1 MQKKTFSVTGMTCAA
16 CAAHVE
22 KAVNAVEGVREV
34 SVGLLTNSMT
44 VTYDSPADDRRI
56 SEAVKAAGYGA
67 KPKSDGKKADKDTLD
82 DSETP
87 AVLRRLIAS
96 VVLLLPLMYISMGHT
111 MLGLPLPRF
120 IEEQPVAAGLCE
132 LLLAGLIMVVN
143 QKFFISGFR
152 GALHG
157 APNMDTLVALGS
169 AAAFAYSTAEL
180 FLMLPM
186 SAEEAGHSL
195 HNLYFE
201 SAAMILTLIT
211 VGKLLEAYSKG
222 KTTSAV
228 SALMK
233 LAPATARVRR
243 GGEETVIPA
252 DDVVVGDIFSVRPG
266 ESIPVDGVVLEGAS
280 AVDEAALT
288 GESLPVD
295 KAPGDAVSAGT
306 INRNG
311 ALVCRASAVGAD
323 TTLRKIIETVEEAA
337 ASKAPV
343 ARLADRVSGIFVPVV
358 LAIGLATCAAWLIAG
373 ETFGFALARAISVLV
388 ISCPCALGLATP
400 VAIMVGA
407 GLGAKNGILY
417 KTAAA
422 LEAAGKTRVVALDKT
437 GTVTTG
443 EPKVTDVVPAG
454 GVSAELLLKAAA
466 SLESASEH
474 PLARAIMRRVEEEGY
489 DFAPAGNFAAMPGH
503 GVKGTI
509 LIDGERVDAIGG
521 NAALLDGSGAL
532 PEDLRSIGE
541 QLSGEGKTP
550 LYFAANGRALGI
562 IAVADTLRDDA
573 AKAVADIESLGAAV
587 VMLTGDNARTAAAV
601 ARATGIN
608 AVISDV
614 LPDGKAEAVGRLA
627 GYGRTAMVGD
637 GINDAPALTRADVG
651 IAIGGGTDIALDA
664 ADIVL
669 MKARLLDA
677 YAAIHLSARTLTI
690 IKENLFWA
698 FFYNCVCIPL
708 AAGVFIPVFGIT
720 LTPMFAAAAMS
731 LSSVCVVLNSLRLN
745 LFNPY
750 SPPHRKRQP
759 VALNDLAPAYNN
771 GNNNIKEK
779 ADMKKTIKIEGM
791 MCAHCVDH
799 VKKALSAVDGVSKVD
814 VDLKGGKAVVEL
826 SKAVDDKALSAAV
839 DEAGYTVAGIQDA

>member
-22 KAVNAVEGVREV
+22 KAVSAVEGVREV

-44 VTYDSPADDRRI
+44 VTYDQPADDKRI

-180 FLMLPM
+180 FLMVPM

-311 ALVCRASAVGAD
+311 TLVCRAGAVGAD

-677 YAAIHLSARTLTI
+677 YAAIHLSARTLTV

-839 DEAGYTVAGIQDA
+839 DEAGYTVTGIQDA

>member
-22 KAVNAVEGVREV
+22 KAVSAVEGVREV

-44 VTYDSPADDRRI
+44 VTYDQPADDKRI
-56 SEAVKAAGYGA
+56 SEAVKEAGYGA
-67 KPKSDGKKADKDTLD
+67 KPKSDGKKADKDTPD

-180 FLMLPM
+180 FLMVPM
-186 SAEEAGHSL
+186 SAEEAGHNL

-311 ALVCRASAVGAD
+311 ALVCRAGAVGAD

-677 YAAIHLSARTLTI
+677 YAAIHLSARTLTV

-839 DEAGYTVAGIQDA
+839 DEAGYTVTGIQDA

>member
-1 MQKKTFSVTGMTCAA
+1 
-16 CAAHVE
+16 
-22 KAVNAVEGVREV
+22 
-34 SVGLLTNSMT
+34 MT
-44 VTYDSPADDRRI
+44 VTYDQPADDKRI

-180 FLMLPM
+180 FLMVPM

-311 ALVCRASAVGAD
+311 TLVCRAGAVGAD

-677 YAAIHLSARTLTI
+677 YAAIHLSARTLTV

-839 DEAGYTVAGIQDA
+839 DEAGYTVTGIQDA